1 MSKIL
6 YRDTEP
12 NTILPSWA
20 EDVDTASENHEKPLL
35 NYEVDQN
42 FANINS
48 MKLDISGKIPTKE
61 LRLLNTTQYNNW
73 KDQDQRVGLN
83 ETASYSAKLTYD
95 STNGL
100 TIEADKLTLNV
111 GQIVHSD
118 EWTNFATELPVIAHY
133 VKIGYSIDDQYDAY
147 PTAIITE
154 IDQADKS
161 GILIGDTGI
170 PGEGIIN
177 LIFNHDDA
185 VINGDPYIDIQHSMQ
200 LFTITDNGN
209 ERITFRASDFIITPD
224 DNSNVNSII
233 SLVQTHNQIADLN
246 DLITAPQFTSSYTI
260 NTNDSLK
267 EAIEALDAE
276 NIPAI
281 KDFIG
286 IDAYG
291 TMPDYNNNDDPYT
304 SVVSD
309 GDSLVTAIAN
319 LNSAMNYVIR
329 NVEERTET
337 FIAHSGTMY
346 LVDPY
351 GIDDPYGLVVTLS
364 DTNAGAITIRVESE
378 GEVNVEAQS
387 GNSAIEDNSAGA
399 GNYYPLTETKSYQ
412 FIWQST
418 GTNTGIWRIV

>member
-20 EDVDTASENHEKPLL
+20 EDVDTASENHGQPLL

-73 KDQDQRVGLN
+73 KDQDQRVSLD
-83 ETASYSAKLTYD
+83 EESSYSAKLSYD
-95 STNGL
+95 DTDGL
-100 TIEADKLTLNV
+100 IIEADKLTLAVNT
-111 GQIVHSD
+111 IVSP
-118 EWTNFATELPVIAHY
+118 EWTNFATALPVVEKY
-133 VKIGYSIDDQYDAY
+133 VQLGYSLNDPYTSLI
-147 PTAIITE
+147 E
-154 IDQADKS
+154 SLLEADGA
-161 GILIGDTGI
+161 GILIGDTGT
-170 PGEGIIN
+170 PGVGYVN
-177 LIFNHDDA
+177 LIFNNADA
-185 VINGDPYIDIQHSMQ
+185 VLSVDPYIDVQHSMR
-200 LFTITDNGN
+200 LFTSDSN
-209 ERITFRASDFIITPD
+209 ERIAFRASDFIIAPD
-224 DNSNVNSII
+224 DNANVDSII
-233 SLVQTHNQIADLN
+233 SLVQTYNQIALLN
-246 DLITAPQFTSSYTI
+246 DLITLPVFTTSYTI

-281 KDFIG
+281 KNFIG

-291 TMPDYNNNDDPYT
+291 TMPDYGDPYT
-304 SVVSD
+304 SVVTD
-309 GDSLVTAIAN
+309 GDSLFTAIDK

-329 NVEERTET
+329 NVEERTDS
-337 FIAHSGTMY
+337 FIANSGTMY

-351 GIDDPYGLVVTLS
+351 GIDDPYGLVITLS
-364 DTNAGAITIRVESE
+364 ETNPGAITIRVENDSAS
-378 GEVNVEAQS
+378 VNVEAQS